1 MSVNISKIRREQLLQ
16 KIEEIRLHLLKN
28 APNPQLED
36 YLLELASEIKNRK
49 FGLVFEK
56 HREKIDDLMLTHL
69 PVLTE
74 DKELT
79 IDNGGQWN
87 FLIEGDNLPALQLLT
102 KTHKEKVSVIL
113 IDPPY
118 NRGENDF
125 LYDDNYIDKNDNF
138 RHSKWLSFME
148 KRLLVSKE
156 LLEPSGVI
164 FIHIDENE
172 FAPLKLLC
180 DEIFGETN
188 FIGAFIWKSRS
199 GKGGTNAKI
208 ANEHEYIYCYAKN
221 INNVSIKPVIKI
233 GNARKEQL
241 RQWGQEVLR
250 EDRPYMF
257 YPILYNKKK
266 NLIKTIPQEELIN
279 IYDKSNNSFN
289 DDYLMQ
295 LKKKYEED
303 GWVFIL
309 PIREEGYGRWRVGRE
324 TIIELIQNGMISI
337 EKDKNEYKVYRLY
350 PEGNITES
358 AIGSLIEGKGTASN
372 GTKELKEIFGEK
384 VFDTTKPIETEKF
397 LIDLILYN
405 KPNSIVLDFFAGSGT
420 SGIATMSL
428 NKADNGNRRFILV
441 TNNENNI
448 CRNVTYERLKR
459 VIDKENYQASLKYYR
474 VDFID
479 TEGKVYY
486 EYANEL
492 LKHIRELVQLEN
504 GVDLNSNEEFAIVLT
519 DEEMDEFVQNLPKRS
534 KPCRKLYVGHD
545 VLPDPERERELIRN
559 GIEIVRIPDYYY
571 SERRG

>member
-87 FLIEGDNLPALQLLT
+87 FLIEGDNLPALELLL
-102 KTHKEKVSVIL
+102 KTHKGKIDL
-113 IDPPY
+113 IYIDPPY
-118 NRGENDF
+118 NTKSKDF
-125 LYDDNYIDKNDNF
+125 IYDDSYVDPNDTF
-138 RHSKWLSFME
+138 KHSKWLSFME
-148 KRLLVSKE
+148 KRLNLAHQ
-156 LLEPSGVI
+156 LLKPEGCI
-164 FIHIDENE
+164 FISINE
-172 FAPLKLLC
+172 EEQAQLKILC
-180 DEIFGETN
+180 DQIFGESNYLTMFSVKVRHEDRILKGDKDFHEVIEYLLLYRKSPLFKTVKRILDNTSIDDYVYKVIEKESNPDTVVLDGKTVSVFKPGQYEIKKVSPDLSNLKKINIRGSIKEGNSSGRFFMKHFNKYIGEQLGYLYKVPNMGGDGLGFRYFLLPDKPSRTN
-188 FIGAFIWKSRS
+188 GDYFQGVPVNRGETKEIPFPNFLDFEYAF
-199 GKGGTNAKI
+199 
-208 ANEHEYIYCYAKN
+208 
-221 INNVSIKPVIKI
+221 NNVGYEGEVEFRNGKKPMDFINKCFEMGGIK
-233 GNARKEQL
+233 R
-241 RQWGQEVLR
+241 
-250 EDRPYMF
+250 
-257 YPILYNKKK
+257 NK
-266 NLIKTIPQEELIN
+266 
-279 IYDKSNNSFN
+279 
-289 DDYLMQ
+289 
-295 LKKKYEED
+295 
-303 GWVFIL
+303 
-309 PIREEGYGRWRVGRE
+309 
-324 TIIELIQNGMISI
+324 
-337 EKDKNEYKVYRLY
+337 
-350 PEGNITES
+350 
-358 AIGSLIEGKGTASN
+358 
-372 GTKELKEIFGEK
+372 
-384 VFDTTKPIETEKF
+384 
-397 LIDLILYN
+397 
-405 KPNSIVLDFFAGSGT
+405 NSIVLDFFAGSGST
-420 SGIATMSL
+420 GHSLMEL

-459 VIDKENYQASLKYYR
+459 VIEKENYQASLKYYR
-474 VDFID
+474 VDFIN

-486 EYANEL
+486 EYADEL